1 VETAR
6 DLTADALSGARRE
19 ELLAE
24 LARLHG
30 EVEKLSSERE
40 RFRTLYFEML
50 EKAKK
55 LEHGLF
61 AGQRSERLREANEAQ
76 LTLQLLAALL
86 PEAQAPA
93 APPPSQ
99 PVRAHARK
107 RPGTGRRDLAPAE
120 LPRVEIELVPDEV
133 ARAGTDAFT
142 RIGEER
148 SVVVERRPASLVAVH
163 VVRPK
168 FVAKDAAPDERSEM
182 APSSEAQTP
191 CTEAAAPA
199 PVRIA
204 EALELPIPRG
214 LAGPG
219 LLADTIVRRFCD
231 HLPLNRLES
240 IYAREGLAL
249 ARSTL
254 CGWHEELCDLVR
266 PLVDAMWEDALAAPV
281 LHTDATGVLVQAK
294 ERCTR
299 AHFFVV
305 LAPGRHALFHFTR
318 KHDKAAVDRMLAGY
332 QGYLVAD
339 AHSVYDHL
347 YADGTVVEVACWAHC
362 RRYFFKALT
371 SEPEPAREAL
381 ALIGE
386 LFRREREARGFVP
399 ELRQHYRAEH
409 SRPWVEAFFA
419 WCRARAPSLL
429 EGTPLHTAVRYA
441 LNHEPAFRRFLEDG
455 RLPLHNNDSERQLRR
470 QAVGRKNWIFVG
482 SDHGAEAN
490 AAFTSL
496 LASCQ
501 LHGLEPWAYLRDLLC
516 LLPGW
521 KRTRVLELAPAYFAE
536 TAVRPDVREQLE
548 AHPLRAITLRPAN

>member
-1 VETAR
+1 VDAAL
-6 DLTADALSGARRE
+6 DLTSESLSTARRE

-50 EKAKK
+50 EKAKR

-76 LTLQLLAALL
+76 LTLELLAALL
-86 PEAQAPA
+86 PEAPAPA
-93 APPPSQ
+93 APPASQ

-107 RPGTGRRDLAPAE
+107 RPGTGRRDLAPAD

-148 SVVVERRPASLVAVH
+148 SVVVERRPAALVAVH

-168 FVAKDAAPDERSEM
+168 FVAKAAAADRTEP
-182 APSSEAQTP
+182 
-191 CTEAAAPA
+191 EAAAPA

-204 EALELPIPRG
+204 EPLDLPIPRG

-219 LLADTIVRRFCD
+219 LLADTVVRRWGD
-231 HLPLNRLES
+231 HLPLNRLEA
-240 IYAREGLAL
+240 IYAREGLGL

-254 CGWHEELCDLVR
+254 CGWHEELGDLVR
-266 PLVDAMWEDALAAPV
+266 PLVGAMWEDALAAPV

-318 KHDKAAVDRMLAGY
+318 KHDKAAVDRLLAGY

-347 YADGTVVEVACWAHC
+347 YADGQVVEVACWAHC

-409 SRPWVEAFFA
+409 ARPFVQAFFA
-419 WCRARAPSLL
+419 WCQARAPSLL

-441 LNHEPAFRRFLEDG
+441 MNHEPAFRRFLEDG

-470 QAVGRKNWIFVG
+470 QAVGRKNWLFVG

-490 AAFTSL
+490 ATFTSL

-521 KRTRVLELAPAYFAE
+521 KRPRVLELAPAYFAE
-536 TAVRPDVREQLE
+536 TAARPEVRAQLD
-548 AHPLRAITLRPAN
+548 AHPLRAITLRPAS

>member
-1 VETAR
+1 VDAAR

-19 ELLAE
+19 ELLGH
-24 LARLHG
+24 LAQLRTDNERLHG
-30 EVEKLSSERE
+30 EVEKLSNERE

-55 LEHGLF
+55 LEHGLL

-86 PEAQAPA
+86 PEATAPA

-107 RPGTGRRDLAPAE
+107 RPGTGRRDLAPAD

-133 ARAGTDAFT
+133 KRAGTDAFT

-148 SVVVERRPASLVAVH
+148 SVVVERRPAALVAVH

-168 FVAKDAAPDERSEM
+168 FVPKGAAAERSE
-182 APSSEAQTP
+182 PEVK
-191 CTEAAAPA
+191 AAA

-204 EALELPIPRG
+204 EPLDLPIPRG

-219 LLADTIVRRFCD
+219 LLADTVVRRWGD
-231 HLPLNRLES
+231 HLPLNRLEA

-254 CGWHEELCDLVR
+254 CGWHEELGDLVR
-266 PLVDAMWEDALAAPV
+266 PLVGAMWEDALAAPV

-318 KHDKAAVDRMLAGY
+318 KHDKAAVDTLLAGY

-362 RRYFFKALT
+362 RRYFFKALA

-381 ALIGE
+381 AIIGE

-399 ELRQHYRAEH
+399 EARLRYRAEH
-409 SRPWVEAFFA
+409 ARPFVEAFFA

-470 QAVGRKNWIFVG
+470 QAVGRKNWLFVG

-521 KRTRVLELAPAYFAE
+521 KRARVLDLAPAYFAE
-536 TAVRPDVREQLE
+536 TAARPEVREQLD